1 MNNFEKLHRQNRF
14 IDIANEYG
22 FDVTLAGF
30 EPMIDNDFIQLE
42 AEWLND
48 INFFSRK
55 SNKLGITSGITWNN
69 FY

>member
-1 MNNFEKLHRQNRF
+1 MNNFEKLYRQNRF

-22 FDVTLAGF
+22 FDVTLADF

>member
-1 MNNFEKLHRQNRF
+1 MNNFEKLYRQNRF

-22 FDVTLAGF
+22 FDVTLVDS

-48 INFFSRK
+48 INFFFQEVK
-55 SNKLGITSGITWNN
+55 QIWNN
-69 FY
+69 FWNNLE